1 MKKSSMGPEC
11 NPYFRESLEELS
23 WPVMARALRQYL
35 TRVAEDDGAIVRN
48 RTDALEGLLRVL
60 LPHSDE
66 TEAVRAAL
74 ALLVQKGFLSA
85 DATSIFVRTEAR
97 VPVPGPVKPS
107 TKACADTGSDCDRP
121 GCWRRR
127 QRSAPSLRRATT
139 AESLNHLSRSSC
151 SLSLTRS
158 QPVARNRLARS
169 ASAAGSSNAAPAPSA
184 AWGRPHSRIS
194 PVHHRT
200 GRGVLRVQDS
210 WSHSQARA

>member
-85 DATSIFVRTEAR
+85 DATSIFVRTGAR
-97 VPVPGPVKPS
+97 VPVPGPVRLS
-107 TKACADTGSDCDRP
+107 TKRVCRH
-121 GCWRRR
+121 RKRLR
-127 QRSAPSLRRATT
+127 QARLLATATT
-139 AESLNHLSRSSC
+139 VGAVTPSCNNGGVVESLVEIKLFAELNPVS
-151 SLSLTRS
+151 TRGP
-158 QPVARNRLARS
+158 QPVGAKCVS
-169 ASAAGSSNAAPAPSA
+169 GEK
-184 AWGRPHSRIS
+184 
-194 PVHHRT
+194 
-200 GRGVLRVQDS
+200 Q
-210 WSHSQARA
+210 